1 MPSKPYDSTEHN
13 VTESRQ
19 NRIAGRILTRARKA
33 ADMNQTEFA
42 AAVARRLGL
51 PSLAQGSLS
60 GWEIHARTV
69 PAAALIAGAEVA
81 RTHGFDLGDAIN
93 AEMGPAAIPQAA
105 KLATA
110 LEQIAEA
117 LEGSAADDIRQAAAT
132 LRPIKRRAAA
142 NER

>member
-1 MPSKPYDSTEHN
+1 MPNKPYDSTEHN

-33 ADMNQTEFA
+33 ADMSQTEFA

-69 PAAALIAGAEVA
+69 PAAALIAAAEVA
-81 RTHGFDLGDAIN
+81 RAQGFDLAQAITD
-93 AEMGPAAIPQAA
+93 ELGPNTVPQAA

-110 LEQIAEA
+110 LETIADALKGEASDSVRAAAEA
-117 LEGSAADDIRQAAAT
+117 L
-132 LRPIKRRAAA
+132 RPKRR
-142 NER
+142 

>member
-19 NRIAGRILTRARKA
+19 NRIAARIMARARKA
-33 ADMNQTEFA
+33 ADMSQTEFA
-42 AAVARRLGL
+42 AAVAKRLGL

-69 PAAALIAGAEVA
+69 PAAALIAAAEVA
-81 RTHGFDLGDAIN
+81 RASGFDLGDALN
-93 AEMGPAAIPQAA
+93 AELGPATIPQAGR
-105 KLATA
+105 LAIA

-117 LEGSAADDIRQAAAT
+117 LEGSAAADDLRQAAET
-132 LRPIKRRAAA
+132 LRPKKAAGRR
-142 NER
+142 

>member
-33 ADMNQTEFA
+33 SDMSQTEFA
-42 AAVARRLGL
+42 AAIAKRLGL

-60 GWEIHARTV
+60 GWEIHSRTV
-69 PAAALIAGAEVA
+69 PAAALIAAAEVA
-81 RTHGFDLGDAIN
+81 RSHGFDLGEAVN
-93 AEMGPAAIPQAA
+93 GEMGPGTVPQAA

-117 LEGSAADDIRQAAAT
+117 LEGSAADDLRQAAAT
-132 LRPIKRRAAA
+132 LRPVKRRAAA
-142 NER
+142 SER